1 MYIKFIA
8 VKYVKTGKTR
18 TQVSEILHVNR
29 RTVGNWV
36 KSYEEE
42 GIAELISK
50 YENCNLKCRLSNE
63 QLLKLQEILTNPEE
77 SYSLKDAK
85 KIIKKG
91 IWCWLFNKTT
101 MSYYKIEIGLK
112 LSKTLH

>member
-42 GIAELISK
+42 GIA
-50 YENCNLKCRLSNE
+50 
-63 QLLKLQEILTNPEE
+63 
-77 SYSLKDAK
+77 
-85 KIIKKG
+85 
-91 IWCWLFNKTT
+91 
-101 MSYYKIEIGLK
+101 
-112 LSKTLH
+112 

>member
-36 KSYEEE
+36 KS
-42 GIAELISK
+42 
-50 YENCNLKCRLSNE
+50 CRLSNE

-91 IWCWLFNKTT
+91 IWC
-101 MSYYKIEIGLK
+101 
-112 LSKTLH
+112 